1 MQLIF
6 TQEPA
11 ALPLKTV
18 SSMEL
23 SSEPCYKVYTIPASP
38 APATIII
45 VTGISPFYLA
55 KYTMMFCEK
64 LGDGH

>member
-1 MQLIF
+1 MRLIF
-6 TQEPA
+6 TQESA

-23 SSEPCYKVYTIPASP
+23 SSELHYKVYTIPASP

-45 VTGISPFYLA
+45 VTGISPFLPCKIYNDVL
-55 KYTMMFCEK
+55 
-64 LGDGH
+64 